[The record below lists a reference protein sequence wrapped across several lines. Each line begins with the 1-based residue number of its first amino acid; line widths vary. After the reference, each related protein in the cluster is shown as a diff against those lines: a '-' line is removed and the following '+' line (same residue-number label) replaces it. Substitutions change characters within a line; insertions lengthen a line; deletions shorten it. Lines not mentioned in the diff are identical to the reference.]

1 MASPTGGDWLSDF
14 DVSLAH
20 AEAGLARIDA
30 DELVAEEDAP
40 PAPLELIDDG
50 DGGWHVEEEAAPLG
64 GDQDEDEEGHVSV
77 LHDDLLDTLSEAFNA
92 RDLDGVMEVLAEDV
106 ELPGIASDRTEA
118 PDRIEDLWERRPT
131 CLLTR
136 AVNGDEGIAVLW
148 EIGDEGRWWPLAT
161 VHVDD
166 VEDGRAGVLEFS
178 EDVSLIDELDPEMP
192 DDDLDEGTRWQEWE
206 EGAVD

>member
-1 MASPTGGDWLSDF
+1 MSDF

-20 AEAGLARIDA
+20 AEAGLDRIDE
-30 DELVAEEDAP
+30 DEFVAEHDVPEEP
-40 PAPLELIDDG
+40 VEMIDDAA
-50 DGGWHVEEEAAPLG
+50 GWHVEDEAAPLG
-64 GDQDEDEEGHVSV
+64 GELDEDEDGHVSV
-77 LHDDLLDTLSEAFNA
+77 LHDDLLDALNEAFNA
-92 RDLDGVMEVLAEDV
+92 RDLEGVMDVLSDDV
-106 ELPGIASDRTEA
+106 ELPGVASDREEA
-118 PDRIEDLWERRPT
+118 PARIEDLWERRPT

-136 AVNGDEGIAVLW
+136 AVNGDEGLSVLW

-166 VEDGRAGVLEFS
+166 VQDGRAGVLEFS

-206 EGAVD
+206 EGAID

>member
-1 MASPTGGDWLSDF
+1 MSDF

-20 AEAGLARIDA
+20 AEAGLAQIDD
-30 DELVAEEDAP
+30 DEFVAEVLDTAE
-40 PAPLELIDDG
+40 PLETIDDG

-77 LHDDLLDTLSEAFNA
+77 LHDDLLDTLNEAFNA
-92 RDLDGVMEVLAEDV
+92 RDLDGVIEVLADDV
-106 ELPGIASDRTEA
+106 ELPGLAGDRLEA

-136 AVNGDEGIAVLW
+136 AVNGDEGVSVLW

-161 VHVDD
+161 IHVDD
-166 VEDGRAGVLEFS
+166 VKDGQAGVLEFS
-178 EDVSLIDELDPEMP
+178 DDVSLIDELDLEMP
-192 DDDLDEGTRWQEWE
+192 DDDLDEGTRWREWE